1 MTSSLMVERPRTRV
15 HVKRTPGYRQ
25 RRQPSRPLAW
35 ARLQRGFMRQAPLI
49 VLVTLVIAGAG
60 TAYDVN
66 GGRSAAAAALYWLP
80 LAFAA
85 SLLAALV
92 GELGRNTV
100 TSLSSLG
107 KHRGYAVLGAAP
119 ELTDSMLRELSPD
132 QRTALGSLAYQ
143 PASPFATAFRDL
155 QGALAE
161 ESLVAFIGSIPGEGA
176 TTSALSTA
184 VSATQQGR
192 NVIIVDCD
200 IRRRSL
206 TKGFGVETDLGVLE
220 ACERPD
226 FWADYVEQE
235 GEIGVHFLP
244 AATPASPW
252 RSLVGEA
259 GFPVLLKE
267 LRKAY
272 DLVILDCPP
281 ALTSAEGQHLA
292 RMADKAVV
300 VAVWDRTPLGVI
312 RKVVT
317 QLRAKSRTTTG
328 VYVNRVPRGYRFGRL
343 RPD

>member
-1 MTSSLMVERPRTRV
+1 MTSSLMVERPQARPKVR
-15 HVKRTPGYRQ
+15 RRAGYSA
-25 RRQPSRPLAW
+25 RRRPSRSLALG
-35 ARLQRGFMRQAPLI
+35 RLQRAFVRQAPLI
-49 VLVTLVIAGAG
+49 ALVTLMIAG
-60 TAYDVN
+60 V
-66 GGRSAAAAALYWLP
+66 AAAYEINSGARPLSAALYWLP
-80 LAFAA
+80 LAAAA
-85 SLLAALV
+85 SLTAALV
-92 GELGRNTV
+92 RELGRNTI

-107 KHRGYAVLGAAP
+107 KHRGYSVLGAAP
-119 ELTDSMLRELSPD
+119 ELTPSMLRELSPD

-143 PASPFATAFRDL
+143 PASAFATAFRDL

-161 ESLVAFIGSIPGEGA
+161 ESVVAFIGSIPGEGA

-200 IRRRSL
+200 IGRRSL
-206 TKGFGVETDLGVLE
+206 TEGFGLDPDLGVLE

-226 FWADYVEQE
+226 YWRDYVEQE
-235 GEIGVHFLP
+235 GEVGVHILP
-244 AATPASPW
+244 AAQPSSPW

-267 LRKAY
+267 LRKVY
-272 DLVILDCPP
+272 DLVIMDCPA

-312 RKVVT
+312 RKVVS
-317 QLRAKSRTTTG
+317 QLRARSRSTTG